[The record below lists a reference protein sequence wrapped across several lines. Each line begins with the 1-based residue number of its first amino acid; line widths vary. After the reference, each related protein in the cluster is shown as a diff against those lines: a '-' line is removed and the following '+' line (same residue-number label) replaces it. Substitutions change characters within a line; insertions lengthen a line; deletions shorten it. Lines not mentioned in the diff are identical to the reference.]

1 MLPVNF
7 HTPGVSADEAGIAQV
22 KSPMTIKPTI
32 TSDKD
37 LIRFILMT
45 SFSCFV

>member
-1 MLPVNF
+1 
-7 HTPGVSADEAGIAQV
+7 
-22 KSPMTIKPTI
+22 MTIKPTI

-45 SFSCFV
+45 SFCSFV